1 MNLKSKIILLSSLA
15 FTVLIAS
22 AIIFQEY
29 RSTNY
34 KLYQTASSLEKINHA
49 GHEIAIEI
57 LLNLG
62 DVDSLKGHLATVP
75 LMTQQLQEIMPN
87 ANKPAELINMEISF
101 VRVKRV
107 IDNLKTG
114 QSINRPLLEQVRNE
128 VKKINNNVAT
138 LKNLSE
144 QEIKRLQRRAELS
157 ITALYIILV
166 VYIIGVFLILFKTVI
181 RPILTLSNQI
191 EKIREGE
198 LENITPLSRNDEI
211 GQLSDAFNLLIDKRT
226 QAEDALKEEIEL
238 HKQALDEVKTLSG
251 LIPIC
256 ASCKKIRDDKGY
268 WSQIETYIEK
278 HSSAQFSHAMCIEC
292 TDKLYGGQDWYEK
305 AKNDG
310 RLTVPEFI
318 PESPDT

>member
-1 MNLKSKIILLSSLA
+1 MNLKSKILLLSSLA
-15 FTVLIAS
+15 ITVLIAS

-34 KLYQTASSLEKINHA
+34 KLYQTVSNLEKIKHA
-49 GHEIAIEI
+49 GQEIAIEI
-57 LLNLG
+57 LLNWE
-62 DVDSLKGHLATVP
+62 DVDSLKEYLATIP
-75 LMTQQLQEIMPN
+75 QMTRQLQEIMLN
-87 ANKPAELINMEISF
+87 ANKPAELIDMEISF
-101 VRVKRV
+101 IRVKRV
-107 IDNLKTG
+107 IDNLKSG
-114 QSINRPLLEQVRNE
+114 QLDNRPLLEQVRNE

-144 QEIKRLQRRAELS
+144 QEINRLQRRAELF

-166 VYIIGVFLILFKTVI
+166 GYIIGVFIVLFKTVI
-181 RPILTLSNQI
+181 RPILTFSHQI

-198 LENITPLSRNDEI
+198 LENIIPLSRNDEI
-211 GQLSDAFNLLIDKRT
+211 GQLADAFNLLIDKRM
-226 QAEDALKEEIEL
+226 QAEGALREEIKL

-251 LIPIC
+251 FIPIC

-268 WSQIETYIEK
+268 WSQVETYIEK
-278 HSSAQFSHAMCIEC
+278 HSAAQFSHAMCIEC

-305 AKNDG
+305 AKKDG
-310 RLTVPEFI
+310 KITVPEFI